1 MDKPTRPPGF
11 VSELKRR
18 RVVRVALVYGAA
30 AYAGLEGA
38 ELVLSALLAPEW
50 VLSLLVMTAIVGF
63 PIAVALSWLFDF
75 TPQGIRRTRPEESG
89 PPATWLSTGSVMVLG
104 GMVLAVAAGWWLT
117 NAAGTVSSDD
127 SGGEQIRSIAVLPF
141 DNVGEGAEDDYFADG
156 LGDELREL
164 LSRLGGLDV
173 AARTSS
179 IQVRVQATDPVE
191 IAQRLGVQAVL
202 HGTVLKQGDRVRVA
216 AKLVS
221 GEEGQSQL
229 WNGEYERLVDDIF
242 EVQTEIASSIA
253 RALDVRLPQDQ
264 ELLTE
269 QVAVTNAMA
278 YDKYLWG
285 QFNANRRTPAGVRD
299 AIDNFIMSIEFD
311 STYAPAWAGLAESY
325 GQELEFSLNP
335 DPSSAIAAGLEAAQ
349 IAVALDA
356 TSLAA
361 RTAMALFRYQSFD
374 WIAAETELRS
384 ILAAD
389 PSSSSALV
397 RHAEV
402 LTAMGETE
410 QAVTQIKAARR
421 VDGLSSMVRRTAAR
435 VLASSGRID
444 EAIREAQEALRLSP
458 DHRGAWTDVGFIFLT
473 AGRFNDARNT
483 FQRVA
488 ELISV
493 DPEPVHDFVASAE
506 RYLVD
511 GVRGQLPAGMT
522 ELSEGS
528 PGTAALYHASVGD
541 VEEALALLEAAV
553 ERREYDLAT
562 LVSLP
567 ILDPLRDQQ
576 RFRSLLASMGIS
588 G

>member
-1 MDKPTRPPGF
+1 MDKLTGPSGF
-11 VSELKRR
+11 FIELKRR

-38 ELVLSALLAPEW
+38 ELVLAALLTPEW

-63 PIAVALSWLFDF
+63 PITVVLSWLFDF
-75 TPQGIRRTRPEESG
+75 TRQGIRRTRPDDSDS
-89 PPATWLSTGSVMVLG
+89 PATWLSAGSIMVFG
-104 GMVLAVAAGWWLT
+104 GIVLAFAVGWWLT
-117 NAAGTVSSDD
+117 NATGTASLDDAGGD
-127 SGGEQIRSIAVLPF
+127 GIRSIAVLPF
-141 DNVGEGAEDDYFADG
+141 DNVGEGADDDYFADG

-164 LSRLGGLDV
+164 FSRLGGLDV

-179 IQVRVQATDPVE
+179 IQARVQATDLAE

-202 HGTVLKQGDRVRVA
+202 RGTMLKQGDRVRVTA
-216 AKLVS
+216 ELVS
-221 GEEGQSQL
+221 AKEGQSQL

-242 EVQTEIASSIA
+242 EVQTEIASSIM
-253 RALDVRLPQDQ
+253 RALDMRLPQDQ

-285 QFNANRRTPAGVRD
+285 QFNAHRRTPAGVRD
-299 AIDNFIMSIEFD
+299 AIDNFIMSIGFD
-311 STYAPAWAGLAESY
+311 STYAPAWAGLAESH

-349 IAVALDA
+349 ISVDLDA

-361 RTAMALFRYQSFD
+361 RTALALFRYQSFD
-374 WIAAETELRS
+374 WIAAEIELRGV
-384 ILAAD
+384 LAAE

-402 LTAMGETE
+402 LTALGESE
-410 QAVTQIKAARR
+410 QAVAQIRAARR
-421 VDGLSSMVRRTAAR
+421 VDGLSARVRRMAAR
-435 VLASSGRID
+435 VFASSGRID

-473 AGRFNDARNT
+473 AGRFDDARNA

-488 ELISV
+488 ELTSV
-493 DPEPVHDFVASAE
+493 DPDPVNDFVMSAE
-506 RYLVD
+506 RYLVER
-511 GVRGQLPAGMT
+511 VRGQLPPGIT
-522 ELSEGS
+522 ELSQGS

-541 VEEALALLEAAV
+541 TEGALALLEEAV

-562 LVSLP
+562 LMSLP
-567 ILDPLRDQQ
+567 ILDPLRDQ
-576 RFRSLLASMGIS
+576 RPFRSLLANMGIS

>member
-1 MDKPTRPPGF
+1 MDKLTGPAGF
-11 VSELKRR
+11 FSELKRR

-63 PIAVALSWLFDF
+63 PIAIVLSWLFDF
-75 TPQGIRRTRPEESG
+75 TPQGIRRTRPDDSDS
-89 PPATWLSTGSVMVLG
+89 PATWLSAGSVMVFG
-104 GMVLAVAAGWWLT
+104 GIVLAFAVGWWLT
-117 NAAGTVSSDD
+117 NSTGTVSSDYA
-127 SGGEQIRSIAVLPF
+127 GGEGIRSIAVLPF
-141 DNVGEGAEDDYFADG
+141 DNVGEGADDDYFAVG

-164 LSRLGGLDV
+164 FSRLGGLDV

-179 IQVRVQATDPVE
+179 IQARVQGTDLAE

-202 HGTVLKQGDRVRVA
+202 RGTVLKQGDGVRVA
-216 AKLVS
+216 AELLS
-221 GEEGQSQL
+221 AEEGQSQL
-229 WNGEYERLVDDIF
+229 WSGEYERLVDDIF
-242 EVQTEIASSIA
+242 EVQTEIASSIM

-264 ELLTE
+264 EFLTE
-269 QVAVTNAMA
+269 QVTVTNAMA

-285 QFNANRRTPAGVRD
+285 QFNANRRTPAGIRD
-299 AIDNFIMSIEFD
+299 AIDNFVMSIGFD
-311 STYAPAWAGLAESY
+311 STYAPAWVGLAESH

-335 DPSSAIAAGLEAAQ
+335 DPSSAIAAGIEAAQ
-349 IAVALDA
+349 IAVDLDSA
-356 TSLAA
+356 SLAA
-361 RTAMALFRYQSFD
+361 RTALALFRYQSFD
-374 WIAAETELRS
+374 WIGAETELRGV
-384 ILAAD
+384 LAAE

-402 LTAMGETE
+402 LTALGESE
-410 QAVTQIKAARR
+410 QAVAQIRAARM
-421 VDGLSSMVRRTAAR
+421 VDGLSARVRRTAAR

-458 DHRGAWTDVGFIFLT
+458 DHRGAWTDVGFMFLT
-473 AGRFNDARNT
+473 AGRFNDARNA

-488 ELISV
+488 ELTSV
-493 DPEPVHDFVASAE
+493 DPDPVDDFVASAE
-506 RYLVD
+506 RYLVER
-511 GVRGQLPAGMT
+511 VRGRLPPGMA
-522 ELSEGS
+522 ELSRGS

-541 VEEALALLEAAV
+541 AEEALALLREAV

-576 RFRSLLASMGIS
+576 PFRSLLANMGIS